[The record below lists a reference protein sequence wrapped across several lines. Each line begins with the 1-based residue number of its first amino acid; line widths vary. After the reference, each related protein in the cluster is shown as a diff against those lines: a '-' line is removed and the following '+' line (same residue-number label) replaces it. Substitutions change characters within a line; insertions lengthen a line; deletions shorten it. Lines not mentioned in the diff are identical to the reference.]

1 MSSSFLK
8 KIRKLSIGRKL
19 TGNFWHSEP
28 RRQDKQRQNGR
39 NARIAFHPFFL
50 KKFRKILFLSQN
62 FVQRGNDVVDVFD
75 AD

>member
-1 MSSSFLK
+1 MK
-8 KIRKLSIGRKL
+8 KIRKLSIGYKL
-19 TGNFWHSEP
+19 MEKIRTSPPIESWINKGKTGGTPELRP
-28 RRQDKQRQNGR
+28 
-39 NARIAFHPFFL
+39 ARFFL